1 LSAIRAFLSYLKRE
15 NKLLNNTWEI
25 IASPKKGKKLPKFLY
40 VDEVLELLAAPDQK
54 TVLGCRDIAILEVLY
69 GAGIRVSELT
79 GLDLAAVDMEEGLL
93 KVYGKGSKE
102 RLVPLGAYALQAL
115 ALYLK
120 KSRPVLEEANK
131 EVIKSPALFL
141 NKFGKRLSD
150 RSVRR
155 MVHNY
160 GLKISYCHDISPHVL
175 RHSFASHLLN
185 AGADLRI
192 VQEML
197 GHVSISTTQLYTHIT
212 KENIKRTYL
221 KTHPRS

>member
-1 LSAIRAFLSYLKRE
+1 
-15 NKLLNNTWEI
+15 
-25 IASPKKGKKLPKFLY
+25 
-40 VDEVLELLAAPDQK
+40 
-54 TVLGCRDIAILEVLY
+54 
-69 GAGIRVSELT
+69 
-79 GLDLAAVDMEEGLL
+79 
-93 KVYGKGSKE
+93 
-102 RLVPLGAYALQAL
+102 
-115 ALYLK
+115 
-120 KSRPVLEEANK
+120 
-131 EVIKSPALFL
+131 
-141 NKFGKRLSD
+141 
-150 RSVRR
+150 